1 MIEGPLQL
9 VACKYAM
16 IILNNNNL
24 QQASYIMQ
32 GTIGAIWGGGTVPP
46 NFSSVII
53 LLCTTKKICII
64 IITIITRFKSTNNP
78 NYVQNNKSI
87 ETDITRS
94 ECINSFETFRM
105 HRMDI

>member
-32 GTIGAIWGGGTVPP
+32 GTIGAIWGGTVPP